1 MRVFHNSVLDCTDDG
16 EGQSLALREGAAFFP
31 VARGP
36 VPRELHRQA
45 VAF

>member
-1 MRVFHNSVLDCTDDG
+1 MKGFHISVLDCTDAG
-16 EGQSLALREGAAFFP
+16 EGQALALREGAAFFI